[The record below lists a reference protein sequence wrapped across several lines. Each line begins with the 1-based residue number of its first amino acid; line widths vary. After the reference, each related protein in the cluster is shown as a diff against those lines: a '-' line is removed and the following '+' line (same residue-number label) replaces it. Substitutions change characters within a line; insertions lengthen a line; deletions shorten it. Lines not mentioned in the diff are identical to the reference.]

1 MKAYRNIAEINRK
14 NNLGRRFSM
23 AGLIVL
29 AIGFIASLMP
39 GWLPTPV
46 LSVLQHYGII
56 VSFGSLFAGFAC
68 ARLGS
73 YYINRYAR
81 RPWPDSKIR
90 ARPDE
95 VLEGNMK
102 GFDDKFVYFA
112 HSLPASNYV
121 LVGPCGILL
130 FALRNEAGR
139 VTVTGDRWREPFSMG
154 RILRVLAQEG
164 IGDPPREL
172 EEQKARL
179 RQLLSTTGTGDAG
192 PGKWAD
198 VPIEGAVVFLNNAV
212 QLETDSPTVP
222 ILRLEQVKEYVRR
235 KVKEVKLPTSTLR
248 ELTDYLRENSKFQE
262 EEL

>member
-14 NNLGRRFSM
+14 DTLGRRLSM
-23 AGLIVL
+23 AGLVVL

-39 GWLPTPV
+39 GWLPAPL
-46 LSVLQHYGII
+46 LSILQRYGIL

-112 HSLPASNYV
+112 HSLSASNYV

-130 FALRNEAGR
+130 FSLRNEVSR
-139 VTVTGDRWREPFSMG
+139 VIVTGDRWREPFSVG

-179 RQLLSTTGTGDAG
+179 RKFLSKSGTGEEGTSNLAN
-192 PGKWAD
+192 
-198 VPIEGAVVFLNNAV
+198 VPIEGAVVFLNNTV
-212 QLETDSPTVP
+212 QLEVDNPTVP
-222 ILRLEQVKEYVRR
+222 VLRVEQVKEYVRR
-235 KVKEVKLPTSTLR
+235 KVKEVKLSNSTLR
-248 ELTDYLRENSKFQE
+248 ELTDYLREHSQFQE
-262 EEL
+262 EA

>member
-1 MKAYRNIAEINRK
+1 MKVYRNNTEINRK

-23 AGLIVL
+23 AGLLVL
-29 AIGFIASLMP
+29 AIGFLASLMP
-39 GWLPTPV
+39 SWLPAPV
-46 LSVLQHYGII
+46 VSFLQHYGIL

-112 HSLPASNYV
+112 HSLSASHYV
-121 LVGPCGILL
+121 VVGPCGILL
-130 FALRNEAGR
+130 FTLRSEAGR
-139 VTVTGDRWREPFSMG
+139 VNVTGDRWREPFSMG
-154 RILRVLAQEG
+154 RMLRILAQEG

-179 RQLLSTTGTGDAG
+179 RKLLSSKSAGD
-192 PGKWAD
+192 PETSKLAD

-222 ILRLEQVKEYVRR
+222 ILRLDQVKEYIRR
-235 KVKEVKLPTSTLR
+235 RVKEVKLPTSTLR
-248 ELTDYLRENSKFQE
+248 EVTEYLREHSKYQE
-262 EEL
+262 E